1 MSGRNRKQNR
11 RGQTKANRRMPPK
24 TLLIAPDS
32 GLENVS
38 SEIRSISASLQ
49 ATVLSDVVSRK
60 DVIDAIGD
68 KEWDIV
74 WFATHGDVVGI
85 ELSDGILEISSLISI
100 VRNTSASLLVLN
112 TCSGKAIGLE
122 LNHELGI
129 DVICVEGEV
138 GDYEAYQFGRF
149 LAQNIKSGLSF
160 RMAFDRARPGQDS
173 RYYYLTQERSS
184 KPSYDARIDDE
195 RTIKLMHQVIDELD
209 KKMERRIGRVEESL
223 RSEIERLSASVNN
236 LNDTISKAVVLKPI
250 HRYVYWFAW
259 LFLYAP
265 LPLFVEEFRMMMHVG
280 WQFTILFASVSYA
293 LSAILFIYMW
303 WGESYWL

>member
-60 DVIDAIGD
+60 DIIDAIGD
-68 KEWDIV
+68 KKWDIV
-74 WFATHGDVVGI
+74 WFATHGTAAGI
-85 ELSDGILEISSLISI
+85 ELSDGILDIPSLTSI
-100 VRNTSASLLVLN
+100 VRNTDASLLVLN

-160 RMAFDRARPGQDS
+160 RLAFDRARPGQDS
-173 RYYYLTQERSS
+173 KYHYLTQERAS

-195 RTIKLMHQVIDELD
+195 RTIKLMNEVIDRLD
-209 KKMERRIGRVEESL
+209 KKIEQRISRVEQSL
-223 RSEIERLSASVNN
+223 RAEIERLGESVDS
-236 LNDTISKAVVLKPI
+236 LNKTINSTVVLRPI

-265 LPLFVEEFRMMMHVG
+265 TPLFVEDLRVFAGVS
-280 WQFTILFASVSYA
+280 WQFTVLFASVSYM
-293 LSAILFIYMW
+293 LSATLFVYMW
-303 WGESYWL
+303 WGESYWR